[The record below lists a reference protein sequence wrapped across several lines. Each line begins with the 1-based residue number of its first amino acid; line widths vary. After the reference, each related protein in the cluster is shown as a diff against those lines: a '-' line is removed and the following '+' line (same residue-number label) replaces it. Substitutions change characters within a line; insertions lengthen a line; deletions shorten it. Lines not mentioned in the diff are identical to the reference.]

1 MKKMAVIMV
10 NCSRGGVDDDGGG
23 GGVLPYFIIKEMLA
37 LIKVIPTIRLMM
49 CKAYMWHYF

>member
-10 NCSRGGVDDDGGG
+10 NCSRG